1 MWPLGARGLQLCG
14 LGLGVL
20 PVPKSQGFSFLLDPA
35 LLQVDPIPESRSVP
49 TLLLR
54 RAQGGT
60 RGCAGLSPEG
70 ILQMSCALHGGTL
83 SFTANEVPTN

>member
-49 TLLLR
+49 TLLLHRARGGHEDARGFHR
-54 RAQGGT
+54 RGSCKCPALCTGG
-60 RGCAGLSPEG
+60 P
-70 ILQMSCALHGGTL
+70 
-83 SFTANEVPTN
+83 